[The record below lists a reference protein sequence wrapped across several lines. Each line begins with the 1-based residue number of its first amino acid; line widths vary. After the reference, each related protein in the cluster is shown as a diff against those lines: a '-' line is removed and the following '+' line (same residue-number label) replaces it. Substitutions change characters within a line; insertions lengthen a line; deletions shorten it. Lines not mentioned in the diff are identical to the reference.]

1 MKDNQAR
8 VEERRRFLKIVGGGT
23 VLLPLAALTAC
34 GGEET
39 PAARDAAPTTS
50 ADPKPA
56 PASSPAPAETAKDA
70 AAGGTGMPKLDE
82 KDPQAES
89 LAYRHD
95 ATTVDPA
102 KNPRYKS
109 GQLCSNCILYQGKDG
124 EQWGGCSIFPGRLVN
139 ADGWCNVYAPKST

>member
-1 MKDNQAR
+1 MKEELAL
-8 VEERRRFLKIVGGGT
+8 VEKRRRFLKIVGGGT

-34 GGEET
+34 GGEKT
-39 PAARDAAPTTS
+39 PAATDAAPT
-50 ADPKPA
+50 AAAEPKPA
-56 PASSPAPAETAKDA
+56 PDTSSAPAEAAQD
-70 AAGGTGMPKLDE
+70 AAGGGAGMPKLE
-82 KDPQAES
+82 ENDPQAES

-109 GQLCSNCILYQGKDG
+109 GQLCSNCILYQGNEG

-139 ADGWCNVYAPKST
+139 ADGWCNVYAPKTT